1 MKTTYDILVR
11 PLITEKTMKL
21 VEEGKYT
28 FEVKQGSN
36 KVEVKKAVEEIKAG
50 KVEYRVDKAGNIATI
65 VGKAS
70 FDAEKLVENIKV
82 INNVLMKAKPQTV
95 KGVYV
100 KNISIATT
108 MGPGIKVDPATI

>member
-36 KVEVKKAVEEIKAG
+36 KVEVKKVVEELF
-50 KVEYRVDKAGNIATI
+50 KVEVTAVNMMNTLRKKRR
-65 VGKAS
+65 VGKYEGLRPAVQKAIVTL
-70 FDAEKLVENIKV
+70 AEGQKLDVFEI
-82 INNVLMKAKPQTV
+82 
-95 KGVYV
+95 
-100 KNISIATT
+100 
-108 MGPGIKVDPATI
+108 

>member
-36 KVEVKKAVEEIKAG
+36 KVEVKKAVEELF
-50 KVEYRVDKAGNIATI
+50 KVEVTAVNMVNTLRKKRR
-65 VGKAS
+65 VGKYEGLRPAVQK
-70 FDAEKLVENIKV
+70 AIVTLAKGQKLDVFEI
-82 INNVLMKAKPQTV
+82 
-95 KGVYV
+95 
-100 KNISIATT
+100 
-108 MGPGIKVDPATI
+108 